1 MIGKLIAMRPL
12 PSVIQQYAK
21 TIIFTIIQN
30 LTIILPVPNF
40 ASEINSNAI
49 MNKLLTILSLVL
61 MALVAM
67 PADAATRTK
76 RTITLKKVP
85 KQPKDDYKDHYKIPA
100 VPYICYVD
108 KDSGMQPLDT
118 SEIESYEVWDCTDS
132 TPIAV
137 YENETDFVDY
147 ILNDDAQGIIKLF
160 TPDYIYVG
168 ELNGI

>member
-1 MIGKLIAMRPL
+1 MRPL

-30 LTIILPVPNF
+30 LAFSRSVHNF
-40 ASEINSNAI
+40 VSQINSNAI

-61 MALVAM
+61 LALVAM
-67 PADAATRTK
+67 PVDAATRTK

-85 KQPKDDYKDHYKIPA
+85 RQPKDDYKDRYKIPA
-100 VPYICYVD
+100 IPLICYVD
-108 KDSGMQPLDT
+108 KDSGIQPLDT
-118 SEIESYEVWDCTDS
+118 SKIESYEVWDCTD
-132 TPIAV
+132 TAPIAV
-137 YENETDFVDY
+137 YETETDFVDY
-147 ILNDDAQGIIKLF
+147 ILNDDTQGIIKLV